1 MIPLLPGSKLL
12 LLIQISFL
20 QEIRYSAY
28 PVFSIFRKTEISLS
42 IGDQKFRVLLYDIGN
57 LRSACAIWGPISDN
71 NNTYTP
77 CSDSHAVGQGPFMGV
92 EQSFHGGCTS
102 DILHIKYFIKVHHSS
117 KIGYRHSNKHNFVVG
132 GQHNMK
138 NCIKRATVRGRPR
151 TTALMKKKALK
162 QNQQAGEQSWSRH
175 TLATSSFA
183 VLEELIIHH
192 GLSDIQAPGPRIWLW
207 STIAS
212 SLVLGFTPL
221 LISINS
227 VLT

>member
-1 MIPLLPGSKLL
+1 
-12 LLIQISFL
+12 
-20 QEIRYSAY
+20 
-28 PVFSIFRKTEISLS
+28 
-42 IGDQKFRVLLYDIGN
+42 
-57 LRSACAIWGPISDN
+57 
-71 NNTYTP
+71 
-77 CSDSHAVGQGPFMGV
+77 
-92 EQSFHGGCTS
+92 
-102 DILHIKYFIKVHHSS
+102 
-117 KIGYRHSNKHNFVVG
+117 
-132 GQHNMK
+132 MK